1 MHKITETMKNLIEF
15 LNENLYLEGKKNET
29 IKEFNNRIKDC
40 LEKDLLEKHLLD
52 IKQQQDEFLLFLE
65 LINTKQNM
73 LDLLDSPNLELIEQ
87 KIKELP
93 KPLTLTTT
101 ELQKKINLLKKQ
113 SPTKKPII
121 TVKTDPS
128 VHIAYISSFAT
139 QYGYTIQRASVPQ
152 EKLEKHFYTITKQ
165 LTQSSQENQ
174 PAQPPQPGQPAQPA
188 QPPQPG
194 QLAPSL
200 QSTVDLATFND
211 QGVMTIPI
219 KTNTPAET
227 YREQLTFLINYLE
240 NLANSEKPIS
250 ISGLSNSDETGND
263 IKTIKEI
270 FTKKLDDLEG
280 EEKTKY
286 LQTLAKISEKTN
298 KNQDEH
304 EEKSGAI
311 NTVNSNQELIHVIR
325 EILEKQLHKQEEN
338 ELLLKN
344 IKQKLA
350 DLETEEAAARNDI
363 TTEQQN
369 WLNMLEEKQKEIARL
384 TLSQSEKTTREKFKE
399 EEAAARQLIEE
410 EEEKTAIEK
419 LFEQEILER
428 EQKRKTLKTN
438 QLKQKEQE
446 KLKIINQEE
455 IARQLLETQHNIIQL
470 QLQEEVSRRGIGQEE
485 ANVFAD
491 LKEQKAAKTAQLN
504 QEAIT
509 KLLYKEEEEE
519 ARKNIEKTELSE
531 FTMKPDAEK
540 AARANLFQKEREEQ
554 ETLQT
559 NRLVQEEKQARAA
572 VKEEEEA
579 AAKNLVKTQHDIIQ
593 LKIKEEEARKN
604 IEKTAQQML
613 SQEEKTAREELVTT
627 GKAEITELLK
637 KEKIDQLI
645 ISQKEA
651 KTAQLNQEEA
661 ARRLIEEEKTA
672 IQNLF
677 QKTQQNKIQL
687 QQKAKVLLDQEAAA
701 RNVIAGLF
709 NDETTAIK
717 NLFQVEILEQKRE
730 QEQEREQQKEQE
742 RQIAI
747 NQEEIAR
754 KLLETQQN
762 IMQLQL
768 QKKESEERKIKDEA
782 KETRQLSIDFLRKQE
797 KYYLE
802 QIQQFK
808 TDLKTLE
815 IYENTTTLSY
825 LAKQKFNRESTM
837 LNGQLLAL
845 NMSLQQVRNQIA
857 QIHPKP
863 VTPRIHVE
871 QQLPLRNPGGYGDFS
886 PFIQE
891 NGDILLPLG
900 PRRQKGG
907 PMAAWR
913 PTTHSEQPRHP
924 AATALPGLRGKPM
937 PVWYDIP
944 STAPVI
950 TGNPTETQDSPPDA
964 NQQPLL
970 PLTRRRG
977 KRVWGAPGP

>member
-579 AAKNLVKTQHDIIQ
+579 AA
-593 LKIKEEEARKN
+593 
-604 IEKTAQQML
+604 
-613 SQEEKTAREELVTT
+613 
-627 GKAEITELLK
+627 
-637 KEKIDQLI
+637 
-645 ISQKEA
+645 
-651 KTAQLNQEEA
+651 
-661 ARRLIEEEKTA
+661 
-672 IQNLF
+672 
-677 QKTQQNKIQL
+677 
-687 QQKAKVLLDQEAAA
+687 

-709 NDETTAIK
+709 NDETTAIQ

-825 LAKQKFNRESTM
+825 PEKHKFNRKSTM